1 MFIRGLLLFTFLLAI
16 SSGAVLKK
24 TTHRLLH
31 YLLLSRLTS
40 EKRLIILPVFL
51 PIPERLARSF
61 ISQKTSLFRSLFV
74 PRNTAQII
82 IQTSDCISHGCGEAT
97 IMI

>member
-1 MFIRGLLLFTFLLAI
+1 MFLRRLVLLTFLLTITNGAI
-16 SSGAVLKK
+16 LKK

-40 EKRLIILPVFL
+40 DKRLIILPIFL

-61 ISQKTSLFRSLFV
+61 IHQKTSLFRNLFA
-74 PRNTAQII
+74 PRNTAHII
-82 IQTSDCISHGCGEAT
+82 IQTNDCISHGCGEAT